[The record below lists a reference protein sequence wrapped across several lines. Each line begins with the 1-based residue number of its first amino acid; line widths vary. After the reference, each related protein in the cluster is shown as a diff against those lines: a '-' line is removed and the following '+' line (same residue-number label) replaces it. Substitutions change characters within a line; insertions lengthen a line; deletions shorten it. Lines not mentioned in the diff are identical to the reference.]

1 MKRVFIS
8 SLAALLVQA
17 TPGFS
22 EAISPSQAVTYVR
35 FKEVVGFQEE
45 IPEDEIAD
53 RDREFPPSFYDE
65 LRIEREWRER
75 RGRRRLM
82 REGEPKPRAS
92 DNKSRRYERS

>member
-1 MKRVFIS
+1 MKRALFS
-8 SLAALLVQA
+8 FLAALMVQA
-17 TPGFS
+17 TPAFYETLS
-22 EAISPSQAVTYVR
+22 SSQDVTYVK
-35 FKEVVGFQEE
+35 FKEMVVFQEE

-75 RGRRRLM
+75 RGRRRAM
-82 REGEPKPRAS
+82 RESEPKPRAS